1 MEEEAEA
8 EEGVEEDK
16 EEEEEVKP
24 RSHSGDPSVV
34 FERSMWT
41 LTLSLSQSLSVIKSR
56 RSQEKRPRK
65 TKRTGPRPRKQTAAC
80 YIYSRGGESKEEVVG
95 GPSIDRLVIFFLSLT
110 EKQKKPPK

>member
-24 RSHSGDPSVV
+24 RWHGGDPSVV

-41 LTLSLSQSLSVIKSR
+41 LTLSLSRSLSVSL
-56 RSQEKRPRK
+56 
-65 TKRTGPRPRKQTAAC
+65 C
-80 YIYSRGGESKEEVVG
+80 YQVA
-95 GPSIDRLVIFFLSLT
+95 
-110 EKQKKPPK
+110 